1 MGNLIRTLIGASV
14 LSLVMA
20 TAGAAR
26 AAEPAGCSLGSKYM
40 VRSVT
45 PYVTSEDAGY
55 TSWQQFRGAD
65 VFVPAQPGLTS
76 EWLQRVVTFEIAAGE
91 CDFGTRNVT
100 VSALSAGSGFSLRIA
115 GWNDRAAGEILRH
128 ARELVK

>member
-1 MGNLIRTLIGASV
+1 MISVVVIVATSGWFYWRNYTLFGTPIPGNWSEASGFHYEQAPGLRNV
-14 LSLVMA
+14 DF
-20 TAGAAR
+20 
-26 AAEPAGCSLGSKYM
+26 Y
-40 VRSVT
+40 
-45 PYVTSEDAGY
+45 
-55 TSWQQFRGAD
+55 FRGAD

-100 VSALSAGSGFSLRIA
+100 VSVLSAGSGFSLRIA

-128 ARELVK
+128 ARDLVK

>member
-1 MGNLIRTLIGASV
+1 MFRALIAASV
-14 LSLVMA
+14 LSLV
-20 TAGAAR
+20 TVVSGAAR
-26 AAEPAGCSLGSKYM
+26 AAEPVGCSLGNKYM

-45 PYVTSEDAGY
+45 PYMTFEDAGY
-55 TSWQQFRGAD
+55 TSWQQFRGAE
-65 VFVPAQPGLTS
+65 VMVPAQPGLTS

-100 VSALSAGSGFSLRIA
+100 VSVLSAGSGFSLRLA